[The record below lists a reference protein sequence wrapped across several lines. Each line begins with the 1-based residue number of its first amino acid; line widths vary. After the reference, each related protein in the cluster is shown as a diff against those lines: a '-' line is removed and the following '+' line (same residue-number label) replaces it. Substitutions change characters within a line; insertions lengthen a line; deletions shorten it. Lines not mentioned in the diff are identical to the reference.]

1 MTAPPDPTISGN
13 EDKCP
18 YCRKP
23 LSKHSYEE
31 QKECTDR
38 LRRGKHA
45 EDHAAYVRSLT
56 SQSDD
61 DSHHQ
66 IPFSPNENRK
76 YDD

>member
-1 MTAPPDPTISGN
+1 MTAPPDPTISGD

-23 LSKHSYEE
+23 LSKHSYKE

-38 LRRGKHA
+38 LGKRA
-45 EDHAAYVRSLT
+45 EERDAFVCSLT

>member
-1 MTAPPDPTISGN
+1 MTAPPDPTISGD

-38 LRRGKHA
+38 LQGKRA
-45 EDHAAYVRSLT
+45 EEQDAFVCSLT